1 MDDGAQQGW
10 FSSLVIPKRRRVP
23 GRSGRAAM
31 SERPAASL
39 GGSTANSAST
49 NVTEP
54 ELPEAAHHGYE
65 DAFRHLVE
73 PTEPETGARGPVCI
87 RSGVAAVAQS
97 PCEEEAGS
105 R

>member
-10 FSSLVIPKRRRVP
+10 VASLVVADRRRAP
-23 GRSGRAAM
+23 GRPGRAAM

-73 PTEPETGARGPVCI
+73 PTEPETGARGPVRI
-87 RSGVAAVAQS
+87 GDRVAAVVQRAVWRR
-97 PCEEEAGS
+97 GG
-105 R
+105 

>member
-1 MDDGAQQGW
+1 
-10 FSSLVIPKRRRVP
+10 
-23 GRSGRAAM
+23 M

-73 PTEPETGARGPVCI
+73 PTEPETGACGPVRI
-87 RSGVAAVAQS
+87 GGRVAAVVQ
-97 PCEEEAGS
+97 GVVW
-105 R
+105 RRGG